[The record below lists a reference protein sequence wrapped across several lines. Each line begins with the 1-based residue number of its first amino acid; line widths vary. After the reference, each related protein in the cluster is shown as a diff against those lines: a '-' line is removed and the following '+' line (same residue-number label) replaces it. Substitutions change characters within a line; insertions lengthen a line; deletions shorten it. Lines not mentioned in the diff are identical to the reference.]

1 MYNLPFIA
9 FDLLKLFVLST
20 FLKLPPALLHPLSP
34 SDGLYLLWS
43 VVMVED
49 AEYKVTHQVG
59 DEEAPVIL
67 RDGLRSEVDVID
79 GVDPHITGIVR
90 QVGRERDIKVGE

>member
-20 FLKLPPALLHPLSP
+20 FLKLPPALLHPLH
-34 SDGLYLLWS
+34 SDGLDLLWS
-43 VVMVED
+43 VIMVED

-67 RDGLRSEVDVID
+67 MHGLRSEVDVID

-90 QVGRERDIKVGE
+90 QVGRDRDIKVGE